1 MQPTQAPLEAYAEVM
16 QELCRSYAE
25 VAHFANCVAMCRQI
39 RSIGFEACKIGGGGG
54 KLPDMVSVWRPA
66 VHEQASRCLP
76 AAHGRLSCHSSLVDD
91 VHF

>member
-1 MQPTQAPLEAYAEVM
+1 MQKLRTLQIAW
-16 QELCRSYAE
+16 R
-25 VAHFANCVAMCRQI
+25 CVAKFALLGLR
-39 RSIGFEACKIGGGGG
+39 RAKLAGGG
-54 KLPDMVSVWRPA
+54 KLPDMVAVWRPA